1 MRFDSNLA
9 WSAGLLILVL
19 FSACDDK
26 TGTDKSAKSNGGAQA
41 ETGHSHGD
49 GDELVWEVKEKLGDS
64 KLDVWWGHHGN
75 HFHGGDKIEPAVA
88 ILSDGKPFADA
99 KVFNSIVDADD
110 PTKVL
115 VEEVSTVFEPQTP
128 EEPAHYAQG
137 ELTIP
142 STATTCVIR
151 FRVEIDG
158 QSEHVRDVKVIIGH

>member
-1 MRFDSNLA
+1 MGYNTILTLPFVV
-9 WSAGLLILVL
+9 LILVL
-19 FSACDDK
+19 FSACDNE
-26 TGTDKSAKSNGGAQA
+26 TAKNQPAKPNAGSP
-41 ETGHSHGD
+41 TGHSHEK

-75 HFHGGDKIEPAVA
+75 HFHGGDEIEPAVA

-110 PTKVL
+110 PSKVL
-115 VEEVSTVFEPQTP
+115 VEEVATVYEPETP

-137 ELTIP
+137 ALMIP

-151 FRVEIDG
+151 FRVVIDG
-158 QSEHVRDVKVIIGH
+158 QSEQMRDVKVNIGH